1 MTIKELEMELG
12 IPRATVRFYEKQKLI
27 HPKRGENTYRD
38 YSNEDVAILKKI
50 IIFRKLGLSVS
61 EIEDL
66 LDGVTDLP
74 DSINKNITELQ
85 KQIEELNGSLEI
97 CKQIQ
102 KRNEVM
108 STFDEQF
115 YWEEIHKEEKA
126 GHRFLDITGDLLKYE
141 KDDVIET
148 LSVTDS
154 EGNPRHT
161 RKMSILKTILLILAC
176 GSIAFLL
183 ENYRIPAF
191 FKGAFTPVIFLLIL
205 TVFEIPSF
213 FLKETRPA
221 AAKWLQKAGYAAAT
235 VGMFVYIIGFFGL
248 TIEQLVHDARESA
261 ENLATAVV
269 GFGITAWGYIYHILE
284 LRLIFDRR
292 HVTGVNGFYAVVIGG
307 LLSGYM
313 LLSYSKEACISYVL
327 LLIIIYQLIDHFVEK
342 KEYTEE
348 ERFKKPGA

>member
-1 MTIKELEMELG
+1 MTIKELEQELG
-12 IPRATVRFYEKQKLI
+12 IPRATIRFYEKQKLI
-27 HPKRGENTYRD
+27 SPKRGENAYRD
-38 YSNEDVAILKKI
+38 YSAEDIAVLKKI
-50 IIFRKLGLSVS
+50 VIFRKLGLPVS

-66 LDGVTDLP
+66 LDGAASLP
-74 DSINKNITELQ
+74 ESIDKNIIELQ
-85 KQIEELNGSLEI
+85 KQLKELNGALEI
-97 CKQIQ
+97 CRQIQ
-102 KRNEVM
+102 KRAEVM
-108 STFDEQF
+108 STFDENF

-126 GHRFLDITGDLLKYE
+126 GNRFLDITSDFLKYE

-161 RKMSILKTILLILAC
+161 KGMSIFKTILLILAC

-183 ENYRIPAF
+183 ENYKMGAF
-191 FKGAFTPVIFLLIL
+191 FKGAFTPIIFLLVL

-213 FLKETRPA
+213 SLKETQPA
-221 AAKWLQKAGYAAAT
+221 AAKRLQKIGYAAAT
-235 VGMFVYIIGFFGL
+235 IGMFIYIIGFFGI
-248 TIEQLVHDARESA
+248 TIQQLFCDARENL
-261 ENLATAVV
+261 ENLANIAI
-269 GFGITAWGYIYHILE
+269 GFGITIWGFIYHVLE

-292 HVTGVNGFYAVVIGG
+292 HVTGINGFYAVVIGG

-342 KEYTEE
+342 KEYPAE
-348 ERFKKPGA
+348 ERFQKPGA